1 MDERGQFTFY
11 ASIFES
17 AKRMKNKSARADF
30 YDAVCDYAL
39 NGIIPDLDKLADSA
53 AVGFISVKP
62 NLDAS
67 RKKAKSG
74 KAGGSSK
81 QTESKLKAN
90 RKQTESEKEGEKEK
104 EKEKENEIEKEI
116 ENECYIS
123 PKTEGANTG
132 DGIGAPP
139 FDGRLFTDF
148 WKLYPAGKGGDRE
161 EAWKAWKEL
170 SPTADVANRILY
182 GLREWVDSDQWAED
196 GGRYIPSAAKFLKQE
211 RWKAPP
217 EVAAPIVGEDGLTDG
232 MREYIRKMQEDK
244 AKGVGLF
251 AK

>member
-39 NGIIPDLDKLADSA
+39 NGISPDLDKLADAA

-74 KAGGSSK
+74 KVGGSSK
-81 QTESKLKAN
+81 QTASKPQAN
-90 RKQTESEKEGEKEK
+90 GKQTASEKEVDREGEIEKEK
-104 EKEKENEIEKEI
+104 EVEI
-116 ENECYIS
+116 ENECYLS
-123 PKTEGANTG
+123 LKTEGANTG
-132 DGIGAPP
+132 DGIGAPA

-161 EAWKAWKEL
+161 EAWKAWKEIAP
-170 SPTADVANRILY
+170 SPLVARDILQ
-182 GLREWVDSDQWAED
+182 GLQAWIDSDQWEED
-196 GGRYIPSAAKFLKQE
+196 GGRYIPCAAKFLRE
-211 RWKAPP
+211 SRWISPP
-217 EVAAPIVGEDGLTDG
+217 VATTGA
-232 MREYIRKMQEDK
+232 RESGPFDETLAYARELM
-244 AKGVGLF
+244 ARGCG
-251 AK
+251 

>member
-39 NGIIPDLDKLADSA
+39 NGISPDLDKLADAA

-81 QTESKLKAN
+81 QTASKPQAN
-90 RKQTESEKEGEKEK
+90 RKQTASEKEGEIEK
-104 EKEKENEIEKEI
+104 EVEKEGEIEIEKENE
-116 ENECYIS
+116 CYLS
-123 PKTEGANTG
+123 LNAEGANTE
-132 DGIGAPP
+132 DGIGAPL

-161 EAWKAWKEL
+161 EAWKVWKEIAP
-170 SPTADVANRILY
+170 SPLVAGNILQ
-182 GLREWVDSDQWAED
+182 GLQAWSDSEQWEED
-196 GGRYIPSAAKFLKQE
+196 GGRYIPGAAKFLRE
-211 RWKAPP
+211 SRWMSPP
-217 EVAAPIVGEDGLTDG
+217 VSTTGA
-232 MREYIRKMQEDK
+232 RESGPFDETLAYARELM
-244 AKGVGLF
+244 ARRGG
-251 AK
+251 